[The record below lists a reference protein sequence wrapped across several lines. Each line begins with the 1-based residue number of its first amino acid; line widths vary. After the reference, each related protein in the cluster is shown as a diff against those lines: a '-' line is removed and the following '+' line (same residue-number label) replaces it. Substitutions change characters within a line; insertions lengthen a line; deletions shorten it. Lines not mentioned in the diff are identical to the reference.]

1 MAAQRATVLPGQDED
16 TFLVENIRALNVIA
30 NILKGSK
37 APDTT
42 LFAVQCL
49 YNMVSVNPRNVVFL
63 LELGIHTD
71 VLNILKIP
79 AQDLAGENVD
89 AVLALMREADLLL
102 RYLFVLSGNISNQ
115 SILRSYITL
124 LHDSHKYSRGE
135 MEGSVA
141 AATHVTILLEGISGR
156 ERGRVCARHSLCA
169 LLRDVYSLRGV

>member
-1 MAAQRATVLPGQDED
+1 MVAAQRATVLPGQDED

-89 AVLALMREADLLL
+89 AVLFSGIHAYPLFASLVPFANPPFNPKTRRVSVKLIKLHSIL
-102 RYLFVLSGNISNQ
+102 SFVLLIEYRGP
-115 SILRSYITL
+115 LR
-124 LHDSHKYSRGE
+124 
-135 MEGSVA
+135 
-141 AATHVTILLEGISGR
+141 
-156 ERGRVCARHSLCA
+156 
-169 LLRDVYSLRGV
+169 